1 MEKLEQKI
9 DHYEKLLTDYLI
21 KINNQSLNEEQH
33 MLVKNLFYT
42 VSDFER
48 VSDHCENLSE
58 LAAEK
63 TNRKIIFS
71 KEAESE
77 MREMLNAVRSSLEHA
92 VKARET
98 SDMSEVRAVV
108 HSEENVDSLEEEL
121 RERHIERLS
130 AQTCKPENG
139 VIFLDALS
147 NLERILT
154 MHITLQVT

>member
-1 MEKLEQKI
+1 MPDSENEMKRHLDERILESPSFAIENVNNEVVNMGYAALENFDVAADALLSSNLSEIKQVEKLEQKI

-33 MLVKNLFYT
+33 ILVKNLFYA

-63 TNRKIIFS
+63 ANRNIIFS

-77 MREMLNAVRSSLEHA
+77 MKEMLKGCPGIFR
-92 VKARET
+92 
-98 SDMSEVRAVV
+98 
-108 HSEENVDSLEEEL
+108 
-121 RERHIERLS
+121 
-130 AQTCKPENG
+130 TCN
-139 VIFLDALS
+139 
-147 NLERILT
+147 
-154 MHITLQVT
+154 